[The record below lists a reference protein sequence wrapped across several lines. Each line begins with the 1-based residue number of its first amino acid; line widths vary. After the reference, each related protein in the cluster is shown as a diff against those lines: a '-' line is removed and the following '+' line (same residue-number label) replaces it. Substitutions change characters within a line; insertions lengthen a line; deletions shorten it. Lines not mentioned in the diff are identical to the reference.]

1 MRKTTR
7 SLALAAMLTA
17 LSAALLCLGGIVP
30 LATYLSPILASVA
43 VLAAREECPLR
54 YAVVC
59 YGAAAILGLL
69 LSADKES
76 ALLFAFLGYY
86 PLLKPKLDKL
96 PRLLRIVC
104 KLAVFTAAVGGMYA
118 MLLFVFRLE
127 AVVRDFTESAPW
139 LLWSTLFL
147 GVALFLVYDFALD
160 RFLSIYR
167 ARRKK

>member
-1 MRKTTR
+1 
-7 SLALAAMLTA
+7 
-17 LSAALLCLGGIVP
+17 
-30 LATYLSPILASVA
+30 
-43 VLAAREECPLR
+43 
-54 YAVVC
+54 
-59 YGAAAILGLL
+59 
-69 LSADKES
+69 
-76 ALLFAFLGYY
+76 
-86 PLLKPKLDKL
+86 
-96 PRLLRIVC
+96 
-104 KLAVFTAAVGGMYA
+104 MYA